1 MEQAAGIN
9 PLVLFI
15 SHVGLGSQYSSDHD
29 VIQPME
35 TNHKVRG
42 RLDRRPSFGLE
53 QAERFVTARV
63 YSRTGRRM
71 RANLRR
77 IGATAKSHC
86 RRKPESPPN
95 TTALGYRGTHL
106 YGVLDIPVPG

>member
-1 MEQAAGIN
+1 
-9 PLVLFI
+9 FI
-15 SHVGLGSQYSSDHD
+15 AHVGFGSQYSSDQD
-29 VIQPME
+29 VIHPME

-42 RLDRRPSFGLE
+42 RLDGRPSFGLE
-53 QAERFVTARV
+53 QAERIVTARV
-63 YSRTGRRM
+63 CSRTGRRM
-71 RANLRR
+71 RADLRR
-77 IGATAKSHC
+77 IGVTAKSHC